1 MGRSTLEVWRMPGQR
16 WESSGRG
23 CRVGVHGFGHPDD
36 ATLPP
41 LGGPVTIA
49 DASMIRLN
57 DILQRVAS
65 YHPDPDLDIIKKA
78 YVYSAKVHQGQL
90 RKSGEPYLV
99 HPLEVA
105 GLLAELK
112 LDEASIV
119 TGLLHD
125 TIEDTLA
132 TYEELT
138 ELFGSEVAQLVDGV
152 TKLSKFSASATLS
165 QEEKQAENFR
175 KMIIAMAQDIRVIL
189 VKLAD
194 RTHNMRT
201 LDHMAEEK
209 QRRIAQETLDIYAP
223 LANRLGISWI
233 KTELED
239 LSFRYVKPQEFFTL
253 QEKLSKRKRER
264 EKYIED
270 VSALI
275 RSKLE
280 ERGLKGEVSG
290 RFKHL
295 YSIYRKMKAQAIE
308 FEQIHDII
316 AFRILMPTVPSCY
329 EALGLVHQLWKP
341 VPGRFKDFIAI
352 PKPNMY
358 QSLHTTVVGP
368 LGERIE
374 VQIRTPEMHK
384 VAEEGIAAHWAYKEG
399 RAPVSKDDE
408 KFAWLRQ
415 LMEWQQD
422 LKDPKEFLET
432 VKVDLFTDEVF
443 VFTPKGDVRSLPRGA
458 TPVDFAYAIHSDV
471 GGRCVGA
478 KVNGKIV
485 PLRYKLKNGDT
496 VEVLTNPQ
504 ANPSKDWLTFVKTS
518 RAQQRIRGFIKQQ
531 QREKSLQLGRELL
544 EREFKRFQLNF
555 NRLLK
560 SGGLKKVCE
569 ELGYRTEDDLL
580 VALGYGKVVPN
591 QVVVR
596 VVPPERLAASGDGKA
611 TPPSTAAAAG
621 TSGGSM
627 LGLSRVTDF
636 ARKLVGKQNSSGVQI
651 GGVDD
656 VLVRFGRCCNPVP
669 GDPIAGFIT
678 RGRGVTVH
686 TVGCDKALATDPER
700 RVDVTWDVRGDFKR
714 PVTLR
719 VLTADRSGLLADIT
733 NIFSKKRVNIS
744 QANCRATGDDRAV
757 NTFEV
762 TISDL
767 KQLTDLMRTIERLE
781 GVYSV
786 ERI

>member
-1 MGRSTLEVWRMPGQR
+1 
-16 WESSGRG
+16 
-23 CRVGVHGFGHPDD
+23 
-36 ATLPP
+36 
-41 LGGPVTIA
+41 
-49 DASMIRLN
+49 MIRLN
-57 DILQRVAS
+57 DILTRVAS

-78 YVYSAKVHQGQL
+78 YVYSAKVHQGQI

-105 GLLAELK
+105 GILAQLK

-132 TYEELT
+132 TAEELT
-138 ELFGSEVAQLVDGV
+138 ELFGTEVAQLVDGV
-152 TKLSKFSASATLS
+152 TKLSKFSASASMT

-201 LDHMAEEK
+201 LEHMKEEK
-209 QRRIAQETLDIYAP
+209 QARIAQETLDIYAP

-239 LSFRYVKPQEFFTL
+239 LAFRYLKPQDYFEL
-253 QEKLSKRKRER
+253 LDKVNRRRKER
-264 EKYIED
+264 EQYIDD
-270 VSALI
+270 VVRI
-275 RSKLE
+275 IDGKLRE
-280 ERGLKGEVSG
+280 HSLAGRVSG
-290 RFKHL
+290 RIKHL
-295 YSIYRKMKAQAIE
+295 YSIYRKMKQQNIE
-308 FEQIHDII
+308 FEQVHDVI
-316 AFRILMPTVPSCY
+316 AFRLIMPTIPSCY

-341 VPGRFKDFIAI
+341 VPGRFKDFVAI

-358 QSLHTTVVGP
+358 QSLHTTVIGP
-368 LGERIE
+368 LSERVEI
-374 VQIRTPEMHK
+374 QIRTEEMHK
-384 VAEEGIAAHWAYKEG
+384 IAEEGIAAHWAYKEG
-399 RAPVSKDDE
+399 KSVPSKDDE

-458 TPVDFAYAIHSDV
+458 TPVDFAFAIHSDV
-471 GGRCVGA
+471 GSRCVGA

-485 PLRYKLKNGDT
+485 PLRYKLKNGDQ
-496 VEVLTNPQ
+496 VEVLTSAQ
-504 ANPSKDWLTFVKTS
+504 AHPSKDWLTFVRTS
-518 RAQQRIRGFIKQQ
+518 RAQQKIRSFIKQQ
-531 QREKSLQLGRELL
+531 QREKSLQLGRELADKEL
-544 EREFKRFQLNF
+544 RRFSLNL
-555 NRLLK
+555 NKLLK
-560 SGGLKKVCE
+560 SGELKQIATD
-569 ELGYRTEDDLL
+569 LGYRVEEDLL
-580 VALGYGKVVPN
+580 AGIGYGKVAPHQLV
-591 QVVVR
+591 
-596 VVPPERLAASGDGKA
+596 ERLVPAEKLAQNSETSSKESSG
-611 TPPSTAAAAG
+611 S
-621 TSGGSM
+621 SGLLNSI
-627 LGLSRVTDF
+627 GLSRMTEV
-636 ARKLVGKQNSSGVQI
+636 AKKLVGRQSKGGVSI

-686 TVGCDKALATDPER
+686 TVGCEKALATDPER
-700 RVDVTWDVRGDFKR
+700 RVEVSWDVRGDFKR

-719 VLTADRSGLLADIT
+719 VLTADRPGLLADISNT
-733 NIFSKKRVNIS
+733 FSKKGVNIS

-767 KQLTDLMRTIERLE
+767 KQLTDLMKTIERLQ

>member
-1 MGRSTLEVWRMPGQR
+1 
-16 WESSGRG
+16 
-23 CRVGVHGFGHPDD
+23 
-36 ATLPP
+36 
-41 LGGPVTIA
+41 
-49 DASMIRLN
+49 MIRLN

-90 RKSGEPYLV
+90 RKSGEPYLI

-132 TYEELT
+132 TAEELT
-138 ELFGSEVAQLVDGV
+138 ELFGPEVAQLVDGV

-201 LDHMAEEK
+201 LDHMSEEK

-239 LSFRYVKPQEFFTL
+239 LSFRYVKPQDFVTL
-253 QEKLSKRKRER
+253 QDKLNKRKKER

-270 VSALI
+270 VSTLI
-275 RSKLE
+275 RTKLE
-280 ERGLKGEVSG
+280 ERGLTGDVSG
-290 RFKHL
+290 RFKHV
-295 YSIYRKMKAQAIE
+295 YSIYKKMKSQGIE

-316 AFRILMPTVPSCY
+316 AFRIIMPAVPSCY

-374 VQIRTPEMHK
+374 VQIRTPDMHK

-399 RAPVSKDDE
+399 KAVAVSKDDE

-443 VFTPKGDVRSLPRGA
+443 VFTPRGDVKSLPRGA

-496 VEVLTNPQ
+496 VEVLTSPQ
-504 ANPSKDWLTFVKTS
+504 AHPSKDWLTFVKTS

-544 EREFKRFQLNF
+544 ERELKRFQLNF

-560 SGGLKKVCE
+560 NGELKKVCE
-569 ELGYRTEDDLL
+569 ELGYRVEDDLL
-580 VALGYGKVVPN
+580 VAVGYGKVVPT
-591 QVVVR
+591 QVLSR
-596 VVPPERLAASGDGKA
+596 VVPPERLAASTGEGKSA
-611 TPPSTAAAAG
+611 SAETSSAA
-621 TSGGSM
+621 SSGSM
-627 LGLSRVTDF
+627 LPGLSRVTDF
-636 ARKLVGKQNSSGVQI
+636 AKKLVGKQNSSGVQI

-686 TVGCDKALATDPER
+686 TLGCDKALATDPER
-700 RVDVTWDVRGDFKR
+700 RVDVSWDVRGDFKR

-719 VLTADRSGLLADIT
+719 VLTADRTGLLADISNT
-733 NIFSKKRVNIS
+733 FSKKGVNIS

-767 KQLTDLMRTIERLE
+767 KQLTDLMRTIERLP

>member
-1 MGRSTLEVWRMPGQR
+1 
-16 WESSGRG
+16 
-23 CRVGVHGFGHPDD
+23 
-36 ATLPP
+36 
-41 LGGPVTIA
+41 
-49 DASMIRLN
+49 MIRLS
-57 DILQRVAS
+57 DILQRVSA
-65 YHPDPDLDIIKKA
+65 YHPEPDLDIIKKA
-78 YVYSAKVHQGQL
+78 YVYSARVHQGQL

-105 GLLAELK
+105 GILAELK

-132 TYEELT
+132 TPADLT
-138 ELFGSEVAQLVDGV
+138 ELFGPEVCNLVDGV
-152 TKLSKFSASATLS
+152 TKLTKLSANLS

-201 LDHMAEEK
+201 LDHMAPEK
-209 QRRIAQETLDIYAP
+209 QQRIAQETLDIYAP
-223 LANRLGISWI
+223 LANRLGISWV
-233 KTELED
+233 KTELEE
-239 LSFRYVKPQEFFTL
+239 LSFRYLKPQEYQEL
-253 QEKLSKRKRER
+253 QDKVARRKKERDRFISDVCALLSEKLK
-264 EKYIED
+264 
-270 VSALI
+270 
-275 RSKLE
+275 
-280 ERGLKGEVSG
+280 ERGLEAEVTG
-290 RFKHL
+290 RFKHF
-295 YSIYRKMKAQAIE
+295 YSIYRKMKSQGID
-308 FEQIHDII
+308 FEQVHDVI
-316 AFRILMPTVPSCY
+316 AFRIILPTIPNCY

-358 QSLHTTVVGP
+358 QSLHTTVIGP
-368 LGERIE
+368 LSERVE
-374 VQIRTPEMHK
+374 VQIRTSDMHRI
-384 VAEEGIAAHWAYKEG
+384 AEEGIAAHWAYKEN
-399 RAPVSKDDE
+399 RVSVSKDDE

-443 VFTPKGDVRSLPRGA
+443 VFTPRGDVKSLPRGA
-458 TPVDFAYAIHSDV
+458 TPVDFAYAVHSDV

-478 KVNGKIV
+478 KINGKIV

-496 VEVLTNPQ
+496 VEVLTSPQ
-504 ANPSKDWLTFVKTS
+504 AHPSKDWLTFIKTS
-518 RAQQRIRGFIKQQ
+518 RAQQKIRGFIKEQ
-531 QREKSLQLGRELL
+531 QREKSLQLGRELMD
-544 EREFKRFQLNF
+544 RDFKRFGLNL
-555 NRLLK
+555 NKLIKTGELRPH
-560 SGGLKKVCE
+560 GE

-580 VALGYGKVVPN
+580 VAVGYGKVMPQQLV
-591 QVVVR
+591 QKL
-596 VVPPERLAASGDGKA
+596 VPPEKLEAPE
-611 TPPSTAAAAG
+611 TPKPVDPVTERAG
-621 TSGGSM
+621 
-627 LGLSRVTDF
+627 LVPGLSRVTEM
-636 ARKLVGKQNSSGVQI
+636 ARKLVGADKGSGVKI
-651 GGVDD
+651 GGLDD

-669 GDPIAGFIT
+669 GDAIAGFIT

-686 TVGCDKALATDPER
+686 TADCEKALATDPQR
-700 RVDVTWDVRGDFKR
+700 RVDVSWNTSGEFKR
-714 PVTLR
+714 PVSLR
-719 VLTADRSGLLADIT
+719 VLTQDRPGLLAEISQA
-733 NIFSKKRVNIS
+733 FSKRGVNIS

-767 KQLTDLMRTIERLE
+767 KQLTELMRSIERLS

>member
-1 MGRSTLEVWRMPGQR
+1 
-16 WESSGRG
+16 
-23 CRVGVHGFGHPDD
+23 
-36 ATLPP
+36 
-41 LGGPVTIA
+41 
-49 DASMIRLN
+49 MIRLN

-90 RKSGEPYLV
+90 RKSGEPYLI

-132 TYEELT
+132 TAEELT
-138 ELFGSEVAQLVDGV
+138 ELFGPEVAQLVDGV

-201 LDHMAEEK
+201 LDHMSEEK

-239 LSFRYVKPQEFFTL
+239 LSFRYVKPQDFFAL
-253 QEKLSKRKRER
+253 QDKLNKRKKER

-275 RSKLE
+275 QTKLE
-280 ERGLKGEVSG
+280 ERGLKGDVSG
-290 RFKHL
+290 RFKHV
-295 YSIYRKMKAQAIE
+295 YSIYKKMKSQGIE

-316 AFRILMPTVPSCY
+316 AFRIIMPSVPSCY

-374 VQIRTPEMHK
+374 VQIRTPDMHK

-399 RAPVSKDDE
+399 KALAVSKDDE

-496 VEVLTNPQ
+496 VEVLTSPQ
-504 ANPSKDWLTFVKTS
+504 AHPSKDWLTFVKTS

-544 EREFKRFQLNF
+544 ERELKRYQLNF

-560 SGGLKKVCE
+560 NGELKKVCD
-569 ELGYRTEDDLL
+569 ELGYRVEDDLL

-591 QVVVR
+591 QVIVR
-596 VVPPERLAASGDGKA
+596 VVPPEKLAPAGEGKGSQAAESQAS
-611 TPPSTAAAAG
+611 
-621 TSGGSM
+621 TSSSSSM
-627 LGLSRVTDF
+627 LPGLSRVTDF
-636 ARKLVGKQNSSGVQI
+636 AKKLVGKQNSSGVQI

-700 RVDVTWDVRGDFKR
+700 RVDVSWDVRGDFKR

-719 VLTADRSGLLADIT
+719 VLTADRTGLLADISNT
-733 NIFSKKRVNIS
+733 FSKKGVNIS

-767 KQLTDLMRTIERLE
+767 KQLTDLMRTIERLP

>member
-1 MGRSTLEVWRMPGQR
+1 
-16 WESSGRG
+16 
-23 CRVGVHGFGHPDD
+23 
-36 ATLPP
+36 
-41 LGGPVTIA
+41 
-49 DASMIRLN
+49 MIRLN

-90 RKSGEPYLV
+90 RKSGEPYLI

-132 TYEELT
+132 TAEELT
-138 ELFGSEVAQLVDGV
+138 ELFGPEVAQLVDGV

-201 LDHMAEEK
+201 LDHMSEEK

-223 LANRLGISWI
+223 LANRLGISWV

-239 LSFRYVKPQEFFTL
+239 LSFRYLKPQEYFAL
-253 QEKLSKRKRER
+253 QDKIGRRKKER
-264 EKYIED
+264 EKYIDD
-270 VSALI
+270 VSTLI
-275 RSKLE
+275 TSKLA

-290 RFKHL
+290 RFKHS
-295 YSIYRKMKAQAIE
+295 YSIYKKMKSQGIE

-316 AFRILMPTVPSCY
+316 AFRIITNTMPACY

-374 VQIRTPEMHK
+374 VQIRTPDMHK

-399 RAPVSKDDE
+399 KALSVSKDDE

-443 VFTPKGDVRSLPRGA
+443 VFTPRGDVKSLPRGA

-471 GGRCVGA
+471 GGRCVGS

-496 VEVLTNPQ
+496 VEVLTSPQ
-504 ANPSKDWLTFVKTS
+504 AHPSKDWLTFVKTS
-518 RAQQRIRGFIKQQ
+518 RAQQRIRAFIKQQ

-544 EREFKRFQLNF
+544 ERELKRFQLNF

-560 SGGLKKVCE
+560 NGELKKVCE
-569 ELGYRTEDDLL
+569 ELGFRVEDDLL
-580 VALGYGKVVPN
+580 VAIGYGKVVPN
-591 QVVVR
+591 QVLSR
-596 VVPPERLAASGDGKA
+596 VVPPEKLAASTGEARNPPA
-611 TPPSTAAAAG
+611 TDSSTHHASSA
-621 TSGGSM
+621 SM
-627 LGLSRVTDF
+627 LPGLSKVTDF
-636 ARKLVGKQNSSGVQI
+636 AKKLVGKQNSSGVQI

-700 RVDVTWDVRGDFKR
+700 RVDVSWDVRGDFKR

-719 VLTADRSGLLADIT
+719 VLTTERTGMLADISNT
-733 NIFSKKRVNIS
+733 FSKKGVNIS
-744 QANCRATGDDRAV
+744 QANCRATGDERAV

-762 TISDL
+762 TITDL
-767 KQLTDLMRTIERLE
+767 KQLTDLMRTIERLP

>member
-1 MGRSTLEVWRMPGQR
+1 
-16 WESSGRG
+16 
-23 CRVGVHGFGHPDD
+23 
-36 ATLPP
+36 
-41 LGGPVTIA
+41 
-49 DASMIRLN
+49 MIRLN
-57 DILQRVAS
+57 DILQRVSA

-78 YVYSAKVHQGQL
+78 YVYSAKVHQGQV

-105 GLLAELK
+105 GILAELK

-119 TGLLHD
+119 AGLLHD

-132 TYEELT
+132 TTEELSD
-138 ELFGSEVAQLVDGV
+138 LFGPEVSILVDGV
-152 TKLSKFSASATLS
+152 TKLSKFSASASLS

-201 LDHMAEEK
+201 LDFMSPEK
-209 QRRIAQETLDIYAP
+209 QQRIAQETLDIYAP

-239 LSFRYVKPQEFFTL
+239 QSLKYLKPLEYGELADKLQKRMKERGKYIDEVVALLAEKL
-253 QEKLSKRKRER
+253 QERTL
-264 EKYIED
+264 
-270 VSALI
+270 VGA
-275 RSKLE
+275 
-280 ERGLKGEVSG
+280 VSG
-290 RFKHL
+290 RPKHI
-295 YSIYRKMKAQAIE
+295 YSIWKKMKAQGIE
-308 FEQIHDII
+308 FEQVQDII
-316 AFRILMPTVPSCY
+316 AFRMIMPSLPACY
-329 EALGLVHQLWKP
+329 EALGLIHQLWKP

-358 QSLHTTVVGP
+358 QSLHTTVIGP
-368 LGERIE
+368 LGQRIE
-374 VQIRTPEMHK
+374 VQIRTDEMHK
-384 VAEEGIAAHWAYKEG
+384 IAEEGIAAHWAYKEG
-399 RAPVSKDDE
+399 RNVVSKDDE

-443 VFTPKGDVRSLPRGA
+443 VFTPRGDVRSLPRGA
-458 TPVDFAYAIHSDV
+458 TPVDFAFAIHSDV
-471 GGRCVGA
+471 GSRCVGA

-496 VEVLTNPQ
+496 VEILTSP
-504 ANPSKDWLTFVKTS
+504 AAHPSKDWLTFVKTS

-531 QREKSLQLGRELL
+531 QRDKSVQLGRELA
-544 EREFKRFQLNF
+544 EREFRRYGLNF
-555 NRLLK
+555 NKLMKGGELK
-560 SGGLKKVCE
+560 TQAHSM
-569 ELGYRTEDDLL
+569 GYRIEEDLL
-580 VALGYGKVVPN
+580 AAIGYGKISPN
-591 QVVVR
+591 QIIQR
-596 VVPPERLAASGDGKA
+596 IVPPEKLAQDQKSQAQVAAQSSG
-611 TPPSTAAAAG
+611 
-621 TSGGSM
+621 M
-627 LGLSRVTDF
+627 LGHSFTRMTEV
-636 ARKLVGKQNSSGVQI
+636 AKKLVGRQSKSGVQI

-686 TVGCDKALATDPER
+686 TVACEKALATDPER
-700 RVDVTWDVRGDFKR
+700 RVEVTWDVRGDFKR

-719 VLTADRSGLLADIT
+719 VLTADRPGLLADISNT
-733 NIFSKKRVNIS
+733 FSKRGVNIS

-767 KQLTDLMRTIERLE
+767 KQLTELMRSIESLS

>member
-1 MGRSTLEVWRMPGQR
+1 
-16 WESSGRG
+16 
-23 CRVGVHGFGHPDD
+23 
-36 ATLPP
+36 
-41 LGGPVTIA
+41 
-49 DASMIRLN
+49 MIRLN

-105 GLLAELK
+105 GILAELK

-132 TYEELT
+132 TAEELT
-138 ELFGSEVAQLVDGV
+138 ELFGPEVSQLVDGV

-201 LDHMAEEK
+201 LDHMSEEK
-209 QRRIAQETLDIYAP
+209 QARIAQETLDIYAP

-239 LSFRYVKPQEFFTL
+239 LSFRYVKPQDYFAL
-253 QEKLSKRKRER
+253 LEKLNRRKKER

-270 VSALI
+270 TSALI
-275 RSKLE
+275 RTKLE
-280 ERGLKGEVSG
+280 ERHLQGEVSG
-290 RFKHL
+290 RFKHV
-295 YSIYRKMKAQAIE
+295 YSIYKKIKAQGIE
-308 FEQIHDII
+308 FDQIHDII
-316 AFRILMPTVPSCY
+316 AFRLLMPTVPSCY

-358 QSLHTTVVGP
+358 QSLHTTVIGP
-368 LGERIE
+368 LSERVE
-374 VQIRTPEMHK
+374 VQIRTPDMNK

-399 RAPVSKDDE
+399 KALISKDDE

-443 VFTPKGDVRSLPRGA
+443 VFTPKGDVKSLPRGA
-458 TPVDFAYAIHSDV
+458 TPVDFAYSIHSDV

-485 PLRYKLKNGDT
+485 PLRYKMKNGDM
-496 VEVLTNPQ
+496 VEVLTSPQ
-504 ANPSKDWLTFVKTS
+504 AHPSKDWLTFVKTS
-518 RAQQRIRGFIKQQ
+518 RAQQRIRNFIKQQ
-531 QREKSLQLGRELL
+531 QRDKSLQLGRELA
-544 EREFKRFQLNF
+544 ERELKRYQLNL
-555 NRLLK
+555 NRLTK
-560 SGGLKKVCE
+560 NGEMKKAAEV
-569 ELGYRTEDDLL
+569 LGYRVEDDLL
-580 VALGYGKVVPN
+580 VAIGYGKVTPQQLLQRLVPDK
-591 QVVVR
+591 VVEDR
-596 VVPPERLAASGDGKA
+596 EPLPPQPPASEGNGA
-611 TPPSTAAAAG
+611 
-621 TSGGSM
+621 SM
-627 LGLSRVTDF
+627 LPGLSRVTDL
-636 ARKLVGKQNSSGVQI
+636 AKRLVGRQARGGVQI

-669 GDPIAGFIT
+669 GDPIVGFIT

-686 TVGCDKALATDPER
+686 TDNCEKALATDPER
-700 RVDVTWDVRGDFKR
+700 RVDVAWDIRGEYKR

-719 VLTADRSGLLADIT
+719 ILSADRPGMLSDIT
-733 NIFSKKRVNIS
+733 NTFSKKGVNIS

-767 KQLTDLMRTIERLE
+767 KQLTELMRSIERIQ
-781 GVYSV
+781 GVQSV